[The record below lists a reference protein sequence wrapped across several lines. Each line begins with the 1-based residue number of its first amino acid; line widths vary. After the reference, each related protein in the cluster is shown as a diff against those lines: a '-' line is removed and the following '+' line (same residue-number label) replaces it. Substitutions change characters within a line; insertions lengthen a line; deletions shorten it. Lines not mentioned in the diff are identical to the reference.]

1 MGGFWRFRRKVGAVG
16 DNPDTL
22 VQLLDIL
29 SSLVTAVG
37 ELILWL
43 GRLVFTNW
51 LLIVWIAWWLW
62 GVNWNKTWQVLARGA
77 WVPVALLMVVTALV
91 WSEMTQG
98 TGFLWRFGEVCL
110 VAAVTLF
117 CGWLQGVFG
126 WTPAEID
133 VEPRAGAAHD
143 HATH

>member
-1 MGGFWRFRRKVGAVG
+1 VG

-22 VQLLDIL
+22 AQLLNIL
-29 SSLVTAVG
+29 GSLATAVG

-98 TGFLWRFGEVCL
+98 AGFLWRFGEVCL
-110 VAAVTLF
+110 VAAVTFF

-133 VEPRAGAAHD
+133 LEPPAGAAHD
-143 HATH
+143 HAPH